1 MAKKSKYRVV
11 VDTNCWISFL
21 IGRRLTRLVDLLSDE
36 RVQLVVCDELLAEIH
51 EVTQRPKFARYF
63 PEKEVDSLIEFM
75 LIISEHYEPQ
85 QVVRLC
91 RDEADD
97 YLLSLALESH
107 AHFLI
112 TGDQDLLVLSKVG
125 SCRIVDV
132 VTFEQIFYPNN
143 DRLEKD

>member
-1 MAKKSKYRVV
+1 MPKKSKYRVV

-36 RVQLVVCDELLAEIH
+36 RVQLVVCDELLAEIR

-63 PEKEVDSLIEFM
+63 PEKEVDSFIEFM

-107 AHFLI
+107 AQFLI

-143 DRLEKD
+143 DRLKRG

>member
-1 MAKKSKYRVV
+1 
-11 VDTNCWISFL
+11 
-21 IGRRLTRLVDLLSDE
+21 
-36 RVQLVVCDELLAEIH
+36 
-51 EVTQRPKFARYF
+51 
-63 PEKEVDSLIEFM
+63 M

-97 YLLSLALESH
+97 DLLSLALESH

-143 DRLEKD
+143 DRLKRD

>member
-1 MAKKSKYRVV
+1 MPKRSKYRVV

-143 DRLEKD
+143 DHLKRD